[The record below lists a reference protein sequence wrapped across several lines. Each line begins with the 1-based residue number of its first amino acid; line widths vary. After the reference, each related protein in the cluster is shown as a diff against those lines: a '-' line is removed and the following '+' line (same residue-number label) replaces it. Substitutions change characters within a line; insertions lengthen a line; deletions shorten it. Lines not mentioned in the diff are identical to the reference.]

1 MTHSREHTHGSVS
14 RKGEKSPRKSDSEAE
29 DRSSTSNLASAPA
42 ALVLKQTTVFASM
55 TGGSISA
62 ADHLRSV
69 AAGESPESIVGAPEE
84 DALEYDV
91 DEERGEY
98 RGARGKDRKTITIM
112 KTIAE
117 DPREHCG

>member
-1 MTHSREHTHGSVS
+1 
-14 RKGEKSPRKSDSEAE
+14 
-29 DRSSTSNLASAPA
+29 
-42 ALVLKQTTVFASM
+42 M

-69 AAGESPESIVGAPEE
+69 AAGESPSSIVEAPEE

-91 DEERGEY
+91 DEERREY
-98 RGARGKDRKTITIM
+98 KRARGKDRKTITIM

-117 DPREHCG
+117 DPREHRG